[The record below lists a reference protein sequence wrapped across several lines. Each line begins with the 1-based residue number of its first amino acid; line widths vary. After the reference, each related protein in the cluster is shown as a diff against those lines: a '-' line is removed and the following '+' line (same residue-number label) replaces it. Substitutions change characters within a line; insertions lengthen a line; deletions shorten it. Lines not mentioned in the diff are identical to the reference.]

1 MKVRLFKVWSRAVR
15 PPLGADGSLEQ
26 LTVSINRS
34 QGTVGVAETKTGRSG
49 LARFGNSDELLL
61 IILNLLTFY
70 FGDEFDHGLVVGLI
84 KYFGLG
90 IDVPIQT

>member
-1 MKVRLFKVWSRAVR
+1 MIAQK
-15 PPLGADGSLEQ
+15 SLAI
-26 LTVSINRS
+26 LWTR
-34 QGTVGVAETKTGRSG
+34 KWCG
-49 LARFGNSDELLL
+49 LPELLL